1 LSIIGYQTDEINL
14 THLLNFF
21 YRIDSQKENTM
32 RLQTA
37 TSRPE
42 ASILSTNKMLRN
54 TYMLLSMTLLFS
66 AATAAFAMVFNLPH
80 PGMIITMVGYF
91 GLLFLTSKFSNSSLG
106 LVFVFAL
113 TGFMGLTL
121 GPILNMYLNAY
132 SNGHE
137 LIMTALGGTGVIF
150 LGLSGYALTTRKDFS
165 FLAGFLMVG
174 VLVAFLAGLGA
185 MFLAIPALSL
195 AVSAMF
201 ILLMSG
207 MILFQT
213 SAIIHGGETNYI
225 MATVSLYISIY
236 NLFLSLLQ
244 LLAAFSG
251 DD

>member
-1 LSIIGYQTDEINL
+1 
-14 THLLNFF
+14 
-21 YRIDSQKENTM
+21 M
-32 RLQTA
+32 RLNTVA
-37 TSRPE
+37 SRPE

-66 AATAAFAMVFNLPH
+66 AATAGMAMLFNLPH

-91 GLLFLTSKFSNSSLG
+91 GLLFLTSKFSNSTLG
-106 LVFVFAL
+106 LLFVFAL

-121 GPILNMYLNAY
+121 GPILTMYLNAF

-165 FLAGFLMVG
+165 FLGGFLMVG
-174 VLVAFLAGLGA
+174 ILVAFLAGLGA
-185 MFLAIPALSL
+185 MFFAIPALSL

-213 SAIIHGGETNYI
+213 SSIIHGGETNYI
-225 MATVSLYISIY
+225 MATVSLYVSIY